1 MNSFS
6 FSHFYGQAPLSVPED
21 YTLEGWEGKT
31 IRLRPYQREAAEKVR
46 LSASRLSSRFALPA
60 VVPGGIVQFAPGT
73 GKTLTAFR
81 TAQLISRRPH
91 VNKVFFLV
99 DRNGLDWRTVRNFA
113 RYKNSFIDL
122 NLGIEKLLPAIHN
135 PEVFL
140 IPTTLQKFEVF
151 LHSLRDF
158 ESIKKHSVFIYDDC
172 ESALTADR
180 KALISR
186 VFPNSQHYLFTSS
199 AISDYARGFFGE
211 ELFSYT
217 LTQALEDRNV
227 LPFQIEYDLN
237 QNVRTKCRFEDVDEL
252 NETRAMLSPT
262 RIHMIVR
269 KIFGKIGQKTEDQR
283 FGSILAVNDELSAMN
298 YYVEMLRQIRKTG
311 RDLRIAAVYDSAPK
325 TRKAVVDRRRR
336 DFWELVAEDYNAQFG
351 TRFSAIGDRFQE
363 YILDVS
369 RRLALGQ
376 IDLLLVVNPYLT
388 SFTTANLNTLWLDC
402 DLAPESLLP
411 AFSRINRR
419 NTHKK
424 TGNVVCFRDLR
435 RVVNEV
441 FPPEAIEK
449 S

>member
-1 MNSFS
+1 MNSLPFFRFS
-6 FSHFYGQAPLSVPED
+6 DQEPLTVPDHF
-21 YTLEGWEGKT
+21 TLEGWEGKT
-31 IRLRPYQREAAEKVR
+31 FYLRPYQCEAAEKV
-46 LSASRLSSRFALPA
+46 LQSASRISSRFALPA

-81 TAQLISRRPH
+81 TAQLVSRRPH

-99 DRNGLDWRTVRNFA
+99 DRNALDWQMVRNFA
-113 RYKNSFIDL
+113 RCKNSFIDL
-122 NLGIEKLLPAIHN
+122 NLGIEKLLPAIYN
-135 PEVFL
+135 PEIFL

-199 AISDYARGFFGE
+199 AISEYARGFFGE

-217 LTQALEDRNV
+217 LSQALEDRNV

-237 QNVRTKCRFEDVDEL
+237 QNVRTKCGFQDVDEL
-252 NETRAMLSPT
+252 NESRAMLSPT
-262 RIHMIVR
+262 RIRMIVR
-269 KIFGKIGQKTEDQR
+269 KIFRKLGEKTEDRR

-311 RDLRIAAVYDSAPK
+311 RDLRIAAVYDSTPK

-351 TRFSAIGDRFQE
+351 TSFSAIGDRFQE

-419 NTHKK
+419 NAHKK

-441 FPPEAIEK
+441 FPPEALEK
-449 S
+449 P